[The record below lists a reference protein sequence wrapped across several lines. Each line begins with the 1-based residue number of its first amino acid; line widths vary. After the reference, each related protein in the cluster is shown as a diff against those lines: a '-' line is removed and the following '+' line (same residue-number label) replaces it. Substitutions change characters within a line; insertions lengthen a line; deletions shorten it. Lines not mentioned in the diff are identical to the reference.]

1 MLYLAPPKAA
11 SINTI
16 RITKYAIRIMNKL
29 TRLVRFSINPF
40 LSEDEDGFNSYAS
53 KPAGNGLAIFLE
65 LSVELTGKIDSATG
79 FIINV
84 TQIDKKVRK
93 FAIPVFAERIKNNF
107 QNAKHINLADITQ
120 LLKSSWEKLA
130 DKFGSA
136 KLSGLKLSL
145 NPFRKVAID
154 SRDCDMI
161 YFSEKFEFAATHKLW
176 NDSFSEERNF
186 DLFGKCANP
195 SGHGH
200 NYILEV
206 TVKTPACEN
215 GFSSVEFEKTIDE
228 NFIKVVDHKNLNI
241 DVAEFAKSNPTVE
254 NITSFAW
261 KKLAAQFQKA
271 KLHCITVW
279 ETDKTYCS
287 YYG

>member
-1 MLYLAPPKAA
+1 
-11 SINTI
+11 
-16 RITKYAIRIMNKL
+16 MNKL
-29 TRLVRFSINPF
+29 TRLVRFSVNPF

-65 LSVELTGKIDSATG
+65 LSVELTGEIDPATG

-93 FAIPVFAERIKNNF
+93 FAVPIFAERIKNDFKNTR
-107 QNAKHINLADITQ
+107 HIKLADITQ

-154 SRDCDMI
+154 SRNCDMI

-176 NDSFSEERNF
+176 NDSFSKEQNF

-195 SGHGH
+195 AGHGH

-206 TVKTPACEN
+206 TVKTSADKN
-215 GFSSVEFEKTIDE
+215 DFSSAEFEKTVDE
-228 NFIKVVDHKNLNI
+228 NFIKIVDHKNLNV

-254 NITSFAW
+254 NITVFAW
-261 KKLAAQFQKA
+261 KQLADKFSKA
-271 KLHCITVW
+271 KLHCVTVW